1 MIEITQDEREKIHV
15 LQFLMWAHITIY
27 AADNCENIKWFNRNQ
42 TKNLLKRTVEH
53 IEKEHGGAIKALWDI
68 QGSEIMTGI
77 TKDMTEF
84 TEEVATMPYWELPE
98 ITKMIK
104 EYKAKTQEAVEKK

>member
-1 MIEITQDEREKIHV
+1 MSDITQDEREKIHV

-27 AADNCENIKWFNRNQ
+27 AADNCENIKWFNKNQ
-42 TKNLLKRTVEH
+42 TKYLLKRTVEH
-53 IEKEHGGAIKALWDI
+53 IDKEHGPAIKALWDI
-68 QGSEIMTGI
+68 NDSEIMTGI
-77 TKDMTEF
+77 TKDMMEF

-104 EYKAKTQEAVEKK
+104 EYKLKTSEVEKK